1 MLEQDRHA
9 LRGDVDK
16 QLVHCGP
23 KALKETRRAQFVR
36 ENRLADIF
44 ISYGRED
51 RELIRTLA
59 DGLEAAGFSVWWDR
73 DIGGGAEFSRTIEEE
88 LGAAK
93 TVIVAWS
100 AASIGSHWVRDE
112 ADSARADDKLLPLSL
127 DGVLPPLGFRQ
138 FHALDFKGW
147 DQSTTHAAFVG
158 LLNSLGHKASSPAP
172 TRSREKSRWVKP
184 SVAVLPFTNLSAD
197 KEIEFL
203 ADGIAEDIIA
213 ELSTNHHISVT
224 ARSSSFAYKNQ
235 SADVREVGKA
245 LGARYVVE
253 GSVRKMGKRARVST
267 QFVNVETG
275 AHIWANKF
283 DHVLEEL
290 YDNPD
295 DLVVHISGSVFAQL
309 ISAEQDRAYGLP
321 ANALGIWEHCVRA
334 SGGFGGAVFSG
345 SVSDTRRTLENL
357 EKAIESAPEY
367 RLAHAIFSFGC
378 NQALGNGAYEDHEQ
392 ATLVDKAKKHLRIA
406 RAGSEEDLYC
416 LTWIGAAETFS
427 GAHDRA
433 VRRLEHVLQRN
444 PANADAL
451 FMIAQAY
458 AYLGRHGDARDAL
471 ERAMAIAPEAGFARF
486 HPWYLGLLGYLAGRY
501 EEALPFI
508 RAQTVTSP
516 AYGTCQALA
525 AITTFI
531 LGDEGE
537 AGKYIAKAKA
547 HNPQLRPEKLF
558 GFIASQH
565 DRDKGARE
573 YAILEELWAE
583 QPSQD

>member
-1 MLEQDRHA
+1 M
-9 LRGDVDK
+9 
-16 QLVHCGP
+16 
-23 KALKETRRAQFVR
+23 
-36 ENRLADIF
+36 ADIF
-44 ISYGRED
+44 ISYSRTD
-51 RELIRTLA
+51 REPIRSLA
-59 DGLEAAGFSVWWDR
+59 EALQAAGFSVWWDR
-73 DIGGGAEFSRTIEEE
+73 DISGGAEFAHAIEKE

-93 TVIVAWS
+93 TIVVAWS
-100 AASIGSHWVRDE
+100 EASVGSHWVRDE
-112 ADSARADDKLLPLSL
+112 ADYAREENKLLPLSL

-138 FHALDFKGW
+138 LHALEFEGW
-147 DQSTTHAAFVG
+147 DRTANHPAFAT
-158 LLNSLGHKASSPAP
+158 LLSSLGQQPSSAAAASS
-172 TRSREKSRWVKP
+172 TKSPRWKKP
-184 SVAVLPFTNLSAD
+184 SIAVLPFVNLSTD

-213 ELSTNHHISVT
+213 ALSTNHYISVT
-224 ARSSSFAYKNQ
+224 ARSSSFAFKNR

-295 DLVVHISGSVFAQL
+295 DLVVHISGSIFAQL

-334 SGGFGGAVFSG
+334 SGGFGASFF
-345 SVSDTRRTLENL
+345 SVSDVRRTLENL

-367 RLAHAIFSFGC
+367 RLAHAIFSFVC
-378 NQALGNGAYEDHEQ
+378 NTALSNGAYEDHEQ

-427 GAHDRA
+427 GSHDRA

-471 ERAMAIAPEAGFARF
+471 ERAMAIAPEGGFARL
-486 HPWYLGLLGYLAGRY
+486 HPWYVGLLGYIAGRY

-516 AYGTCQALA
+516 AYGTCQAVA

-558 GFIASQH
+558 GMIATQH
-565 DRDKGARE
+565 DREKGSRE
-573 YAILEELWAE
+573 FAILQKLWAE
-583 QPSQD
+583 QSPKEL